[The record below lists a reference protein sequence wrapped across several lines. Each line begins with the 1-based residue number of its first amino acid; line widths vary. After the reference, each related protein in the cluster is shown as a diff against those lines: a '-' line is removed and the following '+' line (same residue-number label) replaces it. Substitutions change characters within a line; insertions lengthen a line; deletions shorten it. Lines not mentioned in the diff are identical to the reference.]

1 MKMPAA
7 KSWMRLVLCYWLFI
21 LAIIHLEI
29 RNMSSDWA
37 GLPGFLFTLPLS
49 LLVVAGYLLASYAAE
64 FRGYNVHLTEYHVEY
79 GFILCAFLNGFIF
92 YPIYRWWLGRRH
104 SRISEPPPPPDFK
117 I

>member
-21 LAIIHLEI
+21 LAIVYLEI
-29 RNMSSDWA
+29 RNMSSGWA

-49 LLVVAGYLLASYAAE
+49 LLVVAGYLLASYATE
-64 FRGYNVHLTEYHVEY
+64 FHGYNIHITEYHVEY
-79 GFILCAFLNGFIF
+79 GFMVCAVLNGFIF
-92 YPIYRWWLGRRH
+92 YPIYRWWSGRRH
-104 SRISEPPPPPDFK
+104 SQVSAPPPPPEFE